1 MSVGILDLGSYAF
14 RIGISTSEA
23 PVRQIQP
30 SVVQNGKVCEAYT
43 QGEVQSWESLEQIFN
58 NILPTIGIDNKNN
71 KVDSLVVADSIL
83 TPTQDRDRMCELL
96 FEKFGLQKLFYLPQ
110 EMSTLIASGVETG
123 VLVHHGHTTTSVLP
137 IYKGR
142 FLKHAGTR
150 APYGSN
156 DVMRYLSLHLQKQKA
171 NKFNIRRQND
181 KRIATSIKQK
191 YLQVATGNQAR
202 SKFLFKKKK
211 ISVQK
216 RNFLLTSAARFT
228 SEIPFNPNLAG
239 VNWDGV
245 HKLVYNSISK
255 SCPVSA
261 SKLFLQNILL
271 EGGGT
276 LMKGFPER
284 LSSELKYSLGNSE
297 ISPKITKV
305 QKTVWNSTAKSA
317 ELIEQ
322 QNRWITKEDWLENH
336 QQLIKEKCF

>member
-14 RIGISTSEA
+14 RIGISTSESPA
-23 PVRQIQP
+23 RQIQP
-30 SVVQNGKVCEAYT
+30 SVVENGKVCEVYT

-58 NILPTIGIDNKNN
+58 NILPTIGIDNKSN
-71 KVDSLVVADSIL
+71 KVDSLVIADSIF
-83 TPTQDRDRMCELL
+83 TPTSDRDQMSELL
-96 FEKFGLQKLFYLPQ
+96 FEKFGLQRLFYLPQ
-110 EMSTLIASGVETG
+110 EMSTLLASGIETG

-181 KRIATSIKQK
+181 KRIAISIKQK
-191 YLQVATGNQAR
+191 YLQVATANQAR

-228 SEIPFNPNLAG
+228 SEIPFNPNIAG
-239 VNWDGV
+239 VNWEGV

-271 EGGGT
+271 EGGGS

-322 QNRWITKEDWLENH
+322 QGRWITKEDWLESH